1 VGQGGPQ
8 SQIGQQQIAGFGPQ
22 NDGIPPPEPPSQ
34 AKDWHTSITPD
45 LRNHLVGKLVKVC
58 IKKEFFMI
66 VILVLL

>member
-1 VGQGGPQ
+1 M
-8 SQIGQQQIAGFGPQ
+8 GQQQIAGFGPQ

-58 IKKEFFMI
+58 TKNS
-66 VILVLL
+66 L